1 MQMKTS
7 VPAHAILQEAVMYGR
22 AFVGLSAAAAIA
34 LAAPD
39 APAQIRGSELGSV
52 MQVIDG
58 TRIVVEYSR
67 PAARGRTLFG
77 TTVPWN
83 QPWTGANWATTLE
96 VDKPVRLNGTDVA
109 AGKYSVWLVPQQE
122 RWTVVL
128 DPDHKLF
135 HFQKPDSTAEQIRIA
150 AAPEQREHVEMLT
163 WSFPAVSGDGATLR
177 MQWGTT
183 ALPLQVV
190 VQPSRSVALAPDVR
204 SRYIGSYALTIP
216 EGLGWPTKGQLD
228 VFERNGML
236 RGRMNFPV
244 HPGDELEFD
253 LIPSGQDRLS
263 AGLYRDGKL
272 FNVEMGG
279 AFEFDVDGERATKVR
294 MRGIEGSVFFEG
306 TRTP

>member
-1 MQMKTS
+1 MFRRT
-7 VPAHAILQEAVMYGR
+7 L
-22 AFVGLSAAAAIA
+22 LSACALIA
-34 LAAPD
+34 LVTAGD
-39 APAQIRGSELGSV
+39 APAQIRGSELAGV

-58 TRIVVEYSR
+58 TRIALEYSR

-77 TTVPWN
+77 ETVAWDR
-83 QPWTGANWATTLE
+83 PWTGANWATTLE
-96 VDKPVRLNGTDVA
+96 TDKAIRLNGADVP
-109 AGKYSVWLVPQQE
+109 AGKYSVWLIPRQG

-135 HFQKPDSTAEQIRIA
+135 HFQKPDSTAAQIRFA
-150 AAPEQREHVEMLT
+150 ATPEQTTHTEMVT

-177 MQWGTT
+177 FQWGTT

-190 VQPSRSVALAPDVR
+190 VQPTRPVALAAEDRARFV
-204 SRYIGSYALTIP
+204 GSYALTIP
-216 EGLGWPTKGQLD
+216 PGLGWPTSGQLD

-236 RGRMNFPV
+236 RGRMNFPI

-253 LIPSGQDRLS
+253 LIPAGQNRLS

-279 AFEFDVDGERATKVR
+279 TFEFDAEGERASVVR
-294 MRGIEGSVFFEG
+294 LRGIEGSVFFEG
-306 TRTP
+306 ARTASR